1 MIKIEKVM
9 NGRSKETNFLFDIIQ
24 PEGRITLLF
33 IQLDALPPVKGAIS
47 TDQQHPLAVFFSHLA
62 VDIRVKR
69 TLQQV

>member
-33 IQLDALPPVKGAIS
+33 VQLDALSPVKGAIS
-47 TDQQHPLAVFFSHLA
+47 
-62 VDIRVKR
+62 
-69 TLQQV
+69 

>member
-33 IQLDALPPVKGAIS
+33 VQLDALSPVKGAIL
-47 TDQQHPLAVFFSHLA
+47 TDQQHPLAVFLA
-62 VDIRVKR
+62 
-69 TLQQV
+69 T